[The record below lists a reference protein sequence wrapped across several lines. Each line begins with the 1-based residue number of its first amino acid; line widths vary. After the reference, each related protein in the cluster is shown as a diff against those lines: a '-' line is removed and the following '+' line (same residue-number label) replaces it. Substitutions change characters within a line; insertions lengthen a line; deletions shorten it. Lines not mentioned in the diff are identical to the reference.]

1 MANNNENNVDNNS
14 LKKENIKRKKDSRLK
29 NSLIIFT
36 CILGGLILVGLVAQ
50 SVNLSIFGDT
60 KGYNTDGPYI
70 ATVYVEGT
78 ISSGQTDV
86 FGLPLGYQHQWTL
99 DKINEF
105 IYDSD
110 NKGLLV
116 FIDSPGGGVYESDE
130 LYLKLNEYKEITNR
144 PVYAVMGSMAA
155 SGGYYIAAAADKII
169 ANRNTWTGSIGVTIG
184 TLYDIS
190 ELLDRYGVKTVT
202 ITSGENKAMGSSVN
216 PLTKEQQDIFQ
227 ALIDEAYDQ
236 FVGIVAEERNIEIDK
251 ARKIA
256 DGRIYTAKQALELG
270 LLDKIGTI
278 DDAIYDM
285 SETYDLWE
293 CDIVDVI
300 YTDSSFLRSLVGNVK
315 IPDLWGGDVSA
326 VLKIVEGNNKFPIS
340 YQCEILN

>member
-116 FIDSPGGGVYESDE
+116 FIDSRGGGVYESDE